1 MDWTLDNRKS
11 EESMKPTAMLGV
23 FILLAGVPG
32 CSQSGAKIANQPA
45 TINEF
50 VKQCVA
56 AINARDLAA
65 YRSLASSKSLACIND
80 ESHDFYGRMFHVDL
94 RHPIPADYKFTTKEV
109 GKDDDIGYG
118 GYAVFPLRPS
128 QQVQIDYTQGMENS
142 GTVIFWLVQDHGGW
156 SDVFPCAT
164 AETLQKFKAK
174 LPEIKANEEKT
185 KALIAGLTE
194 PLRSELIA
202 LLKQGKSNTAATRY
216 AQSTGHDH
224 ETGMFVV
231 EELEYQLDSEKHPQ

>member
-1 MDWTLDNRKS
+1 
-11 EESMKPTAMLGV
+11 MKPIA
-23 FILLAGVPG
+23 ILAIFVLLPGVPG
-32 CSQSGAKIANQPA
+32 CSPSGAEIANHPA

-50 VKQCVA
+50 VKQYVA

-65 YRSLASSKSLACIND
+65 YRSLASSNSSACINA
-80 ESHDFYGRMFHVDL
+80 ESHDFYDRMFHVDL
-94 RHPIPADYKFTTKEV
+94 RHPLPADYKFTAKDV
-109 GKDDDIGYG
+109 GKDDSLGFQ
-118 GYAVFPLRPS
+118 GYAVFLVRPT

-142 GTVIFWLVQDHGGW
+142 GTVMLWLIQDSGGW
-156 SDVFPCAT
+156 SEVFPCAT

-185 KALIAGLTE
+185 KALVSGLTE

-202 LLKQGKSNTAATRY
+202 LLKQGKSNTAASRY